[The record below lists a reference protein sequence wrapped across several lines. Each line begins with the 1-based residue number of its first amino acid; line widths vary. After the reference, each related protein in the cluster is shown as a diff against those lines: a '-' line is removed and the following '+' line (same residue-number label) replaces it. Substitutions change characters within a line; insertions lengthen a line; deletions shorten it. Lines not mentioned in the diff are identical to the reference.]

1 MNVSKTWIF
10 RHFCLPVTEVCEV
23 RHDSR
28 CGTQISPFR
37 NLSEHLAATD
47 VK

>member
-1 MNVSKTWIF
+1 MNVSNAWTFW
-10 RHFCLPVTEVCEV
+10 HFCLPVTEVCEV

-28 CGTQISPFR
+28 FGTQISPSH